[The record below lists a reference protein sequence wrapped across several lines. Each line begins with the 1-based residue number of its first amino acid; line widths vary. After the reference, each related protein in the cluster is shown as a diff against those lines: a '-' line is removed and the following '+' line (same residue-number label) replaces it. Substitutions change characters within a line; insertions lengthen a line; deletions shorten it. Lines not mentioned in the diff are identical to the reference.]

1 MDDRQLGRPRLH
13 LDGGEAA
20 RPEQPHLPHLPTALK
35 TNWAPQDKVPRPPPP
50 LRHAIASSERQPE
63 DSPRDAG
70 TRQHLRDDGYLF
82 PRAAVHAGNSS
93 QRYRKRPILAS
104 CSTVAVG
111 RLGEDARSTSIPCH
125 LRAFG
130 ELAD

>member
-35 TNWAPQDKVPRPPPP
+35 TNCAPQDKVPRPPPP

-63 DSPRDAG
+63 DSQEMLGHANISETMVTYSHVLPSMQE
-70 TRQHLRDDGYLF
+70 T
-82 PRAAVHAGNSS
+82 AASAIENALS
-93 QRYRKRPILAS
+93 
-104 CSTVAVG
+104 
-111 RLGEDARSTSIPCH
+111 
-125 LRAFG
+125 
-130 ELAD
+130 